1 MLTVFFDKKWII
13 IRIKRGFRSGVL
25 MKKFSMY
32 GFMLVVFCFVLVS
45 CGNLFSKVRIKAK
58 PSIYAPLGKEEFK
71 MSTYVTVEKIEEL
84 LGGGKENSDFPF
96 KIYDYN
102 GDKDGALAFRLYY
115 PLMDFDLDFG
125 NYLEG
130 MDLSS
135 FKTAIPKIDFTV
147 PTLDGLSVENQTLV
161 IPGTEGFSGT
171 LNEVQVQVVNEVLK
185 NGGARTID
193 NKTIPITG
201 SGLKSVKFASANNT
215 ITMTLKPTLEGMT
228 CTPSIN
234 IILPDGATIPF
245 AQSKNGDPDTYVAD
259 FGGKTITPGDL
270 TIEGSVTLGGSVK
283 AGEPVPS
290 EGIGVKIAF
299 AIGFNGGF
307 ESATVAVP
315 EGTKFEHTVS
325 FDFPEEAKKMVESVT
340 FLAGKL
346 GFDLT
351 VTSTLPQGNDIDMS
365 INAFDENLYKTIESN
380 VWSFRTTTDYVLKPE
395 KPLSATIKVTP
406 PGYNESE
413 KTMTIKNV
421 APGTSYSL
429 SGEAKIIADWK
440 SITLKDT
447 ATDPFVGSFPAAGAE
462 PIDLSKF
469 TELLPEGIAFKDI
482 GAALFISSPIKK
494 GNSETAGTGLSF
506 KGNVSISGGD
516 GNSTTLVSDKK
527 SLNLVNPV
535 ELPAEGKVWSGDLPT
550 SSVDMGKGI
559 TDFLNSRPT
568 SLNLN
573 YSLSLGNGT
582 TISKDSLPEDGKTSV
597 KAEIVITLPIKL
609 AVTKNAEFDVFALA
623 NIPTDKDLFGRTEA
637 PATNEQINDLLKM
650 LTSLNIGIDYNNN
663 LGVAL
668 GAKVHLLTDKDG
680 NPTVTKDFML
690 EKGKNTYDLELTG
703 EQIKQ
708 VMEAYP
714 FCPRVYVELPS
725 GDVVLE
731 REGGIDLSLGVTAV
745 TDINYTYD
753 LKGGN

>member
-1 MLTVFFDKKWII
+1 
-13 IRIKRGFRSGVL
+13 
-25 MKKFSMY
+25 MKKKSVY
-32 GFMLVVFCFVLVS
+32 GFMLVAFCFILVS
-45 CGNLFSKVRIKAK
+45 CGNVFSKVQIKAK

-84 LGGGKENSDFPF
+84 LGGKKEGGTDFPF
-96 KIYDYN
+96 KIYDYD
-102 GDKDGALAFRLYY
+102 GDKDRALAFRLYY

-125 NYLEG
+125 NYLKG

-147 PTLDGLSVENQTLV
+147 PKFSNLILEQTVEGPSVPGGVARNVDNVELPIKNMSTE
-161 IPGTEGFSGT
+161 IPGEGFRSVTFSNENAMYMT
-171 LNEVQVQVVNEVLK
+171 LTPSTENFTCVPDISVILPST
-185 NGGARTID
+185 NGQTER
-193 NKTIPITG
+193 
-201 SGLKSVKFASANNT
+201 VKFVQDTN
-215 ITMTLKPTLEGMT
+215 
-228 CTPSIN
+228 
-234 IILPDGATIPF
+234 D
-245 AQSKNGDPDTYVAD
+245 SKRYKAD
-259 FGGKTITPGDL
+259 FGGKTIVPGEL
-270 TIEGSVTLGGSVK
+270 KFEGLITLNGTVSGDSN
-283 AGEPVPS
+283 
-290 EGIGVKIAF
+290 IKIAIT
-299 AIGFNGGF
+299 ADLDKGF

-325 FDFPEEAKKMVESVT
+325 FDFPEEVKKMVEKVV
-340 FLAGKL
+340 FAENGL

-351 VTSTLPQGNDIDMS
+351 LNSTLPEGNDVGIS

-482 GAALFISSPIKK
+482 GSALFISSPIKK

-516 GNSTTLVSDKK
+516 GNSTTLVSDKE

-550 SSVDMGKGI
+550 PSADMGKEI
-559 TDFLNSRPT
+559 TEFLNSRPT

-582 TISKDSLPEDGKTSV
+582 TIERADIPEDGKTSV

-609 AVTKNAEFDVFALA
+609 AVTQNAEFDVFALA

-680 NPTVTKDFML
+680 KPTLTKDFIL
-690 EKGKNTYDLELTG
+690 EKGKNTYNLELTG

-725 GDVVLE
+725 EDVVLE

-745 TDINYTYD
+745 TDINYIYD
-753 LKGGN
+753 LKGGK

>member
-1 MLTVFFDKKWII
+1 
-13 IRIKRGFRSGVL
+13 
-25 MKKFSMY
+25 MKKKSVY
-32 GFMLVVFCFVLVS
+32 GFMLVAFCFILVS
-45 CGNLFSKVRIKAK
+45 CGNVFSKVQIKAK

-96 KIYDYN
+96 KIYDYD
-102 GDKDGALAFRLYY
+102 GDKDRALAFRLYY

-147 PTLDGLSVENQTLV
+147 PKFSNLILEQTVEGPSVPGGVAGNVDNVELPIKNMSTE
-161 IPGTEGFSGT
+161 IPGEGFRSVTFSNENAMYMT
-171 LNEVQVQVVNEVLK
+171 LTPSTENFTCVPDISVILPST
-185 NGGARTID
+185 NGQTER
-193 NKTIPITG
+193 
-201 SGLKSVKFASANNT
+201 VKFVQDTN
-215 ITMTLKPTLEGMT
+215 
-228 CTPSIN
+228 
-234 IILPDGATIPF
+234 D
-245 AQSKNGDPDTYVAD
+245 SKRYKAD
-259 FGGKTITPGDL
+259 FGGKTIVPGEL
-270 TIEGSVTLGGSVK
+270 KFEGLITLNGTVSGDSN
-283 AGEPVPS
+283 
-290 EGIGVKIAF
+290 IKIAIT
-299 AIGFNGGF
+299 ADLDKGF

-325 FDFPEEAKKMVESVT
+325 FDFPEEVKKMVEKVV
-340 FLAGKL
+340 FAENGL

-351 VTSTLPQGNDIDMS
+351 LNSTLPEGNDVGIS
-365 INAFDENLYKTIESN
+365 INAFDEDLRKTKNDN
-380 VWSFRTTTDYVLKPE
+380 VLSFRKTGAYDLKPE
-395 KPLSATIKVTP
+395 NPFSATIKVTP
-406 PGYNESE
+406 PGYNEGE
-413 KTMTIKNV
+413 NTMTIKNV
-421 APGTSYSL
+421 LPGASYSL

-447 ATDPFVGSFPAAGAE
+447 ATAPFKGSFPAAGAE

-469 TELLPEGIAFKDI
+469 TDLLPKEIAFKDI
-482 GAALFISSPIKK
+482 GAALFISLPSKK
-494 GNSETAGTGLSF
+494 DGSQIGLSF
-506 KGNVSISGGD
+506 TGEVSISGGD
-516 GNSTTLVSDKK
+516 GNSTTLVSNDKPLK
-527 SLNLVNPV
+527 LVSPV
-535 ELPAEGKVWSGDLPT
+535 TLPTGKIWSGDLPT
-550 SSVDMGKGI
+550 PSADMGKGI

-573 YSLSLGNGT
+573 YSLSLGSGT

-690 EKGKNTYDLELTG
+690 EKGKNTYNLKLTG

>member
-1 MLTVFFDKKWII
+1 
-13 IRIKRGFRSGVL
+13 

-32 GFMLVVFCFVLVS
+32 GFMLVAFCFVLVS
-45 CGNLFSKVRIKAK
+45 CGNVFSKVQIKAK

-84 LGGGKENSDFPF
+84 LGGKKEEGTDSSEGGTGFPF
-96 KIYDYN
+96 KIYDYD

-147 PTLDGLSVENQTLV
+147 PKLEGLSVENQTLIV
-161 IPGTEGFSGT
+161 PGTEGFSGT
-171 LNEVQVQVVNEVLK
+171 LDEQKAQLLNEALK
-185 NGGARTID
+185 NTDPQNID

-201 SGLKSVKFASANNT
+201 SGLKSVKFANTDNT
-215 ITMTLKPTLEGMT
+215 ITMTLTPTLKGMT

-234 IILPDGATIPF
+234 IILPNGAKIPF
-245 AQSKNGDPDTYVAD
+245 IRNGDTDTYVAD
-259 FGGKTITPGDL
+259 FGGQTITPGDL
-270 TIEGSVTLGGSVK
+270 TIGGSVALGGTVK
-283 AGEPVPS
+283 AGQDVPL

-299 AIGFNGGF
+299 DIGFDGDF
-307 ESATVAVP
+307 ESATVEVP
-315 EGTKFEHTVS
+315 EGTEFDHTVS

-340 FLAGKL
+340 FLPGKL

-351 VTSTLPQGNDIDMS
+351 LNSTLPEGNDVDIS
-365 INAFDENLYKTIESN
+365 INAFGEDLQETKKDN
-380 VWSFRTTTDYVLKPE
+380 VLSFRKTGDYELEPKD
-395 KPLSATIKVTP
+395 PLSATIKVTP
-406 PGYNESE
+406 PGYNEGE
-413 KTMTIKNV
+413 NTMTIKNV
-421 APGTSYSL
+421 VSGAPYSL
-429 SGEAKIIADWK
+429 SGKAKIIADWK

-447 ATDPFVGSFPAAGAE
+447 TTDPFKGSFPADGAE

-469 TELLPEGIAFKDI
+469 TELLPEGITFKDI
-482 GAALFISSPIKK
+482 GAGLFISSPLKK

-516 GNSTTLVSDKK
+516 GNSTTLVSDKE

-550 SSVDMGKGI
+550 PSIDMGEGI
-559 TDFLNSRPT
+559 TKFLNSRPT

-573 YSLSLGNGT
+573 YSLSLGSGT
-582 TISKDSLPEDGKTSV
+582 KIERADIPEDGKTSV

-609 AVTKNAEFDVFALA
+609 DVTKDAEFDVFALA

-680 NPTVTKDFML
+680 KPTLTKDFIL
-690 EKGKNTYDLELTG
+690 EKGKNTYNLELTG

-714 FCPRVYVELPS
+714 FCPRVYVELLS
-725 GDVVLE
+725 RDVVLE

>member
-1 MLTVFFDKKWII
+1 
-13 IRIKRGFRSGVL
+13 
-25 MKKFSMY
+25 MKKNSVY
-32 GFMLVVFCFVLVS
+32 GFMLVAFCFVLVS
-45 CGNLFSKVRIKAK
+45 CGNVFSKVQIKAK
-58 PSIYAPLGKEEFK
+58 PSIYAPLGKTSFE
-71 MSTYVTVEKIEEL
+71 MSTYISVEKIEEV
-84 LGGGKENSDFPF
+84 LGVGKEGADSPF
-96 KIYDYN
+96 KVYN
-102 GDKDGALAFRLYY
+102 YNSDKDGALAFRLYY

-147 PTLDGLSVENQTLV
+147 PKFSNLILEQTVEGPSVPGGVAGDVDNEKLPIENMSTE
-161 IPGTEGFSGT
+161 IPGEGFRSVTFSNENAMYMT
-171 LNEVQVQVVNEVLK
+171 LTPSTENFTCVPDISVILPST
-185 NGGARTID
+185 NGQTER
-193 NKTIPITG
+193 
-201 SGLKSVKFASANNT
+201 VKFVQDTN
-215 ITMTLKPTLEGMT
+215 
-228 CTPSIN
+228 
-234 IILPDGATIPF
+234 D
-245 AQSKNGDPDTYVAD
+245 SKRYKAD
-259 FGGKTITPGDL
+259 FGGKTIVPGEL
-270 TIEGSVTLGGSVK
+270 KFEGLITLNGTVSGDSN
-283 AGEPVPS
+283 
-290 EGIGVKIAF
+290 IKIAIT
-299 AIGFNGGF
+299 ADLDKGF
-307 ESATVAVP
+307 ESATVDVP
-315 EGTKFEHTVS
+315 EGTNFNQSVS

-351 VTSTLPQGNDIDMS
+351 LNSTLPEGNDVDIS
-365 INAFDENLYKTIESN
+365 INAFGEDLQETKKDN
-380 VWSFRTTTDYVLKPE
+380 VLSFRKTGDYDLKPE
-395 KPLSATIKVTP
+395 NPLSATIKVTP

-421 APGTSYSL
+421 APGAPYSL

-469 TELLPEGIAFKDI
+469 TELLPKEIAFKDI
-482 GAALFISSPIKK
+482 GAALFISSPLKK
-494 GNSETAGTGLSF
+494 DDSQTGLSF

-516 GNSTTLVSDKK
+516 GNSTTLVSDKE

-550 SSVDMGKGI
+550 PSADMREGI
-559 TDFLNSRPT
+559 TEFLNSRPT

-582 TISKDSLPEDGKTSV
+582 TIERADIPEDGKTSV
-597 KAEIVITLPIKL
+597 KAEVVITLPIKL
-609 AVTKNAEFDVFALA
+609 DVTKDAEFDVFALA

-668 GAKVHLLTDKDG
+668 GARVVLIADEKGEPKIE
-680 NPTVTKDFML
+680 KEFML
-690 EKGKNTYDLELTG
+690 QQGKHTYNLELAGDEIT
-703 EQIKQ
+703 Q
-708 VMEAYP
+708 VMNAYP
-714 FCPRVYVELPS
+714 FCPQVYVELPK
-725 GDVVLE
+725 GTVALE

>member
-1 MLTVFFDKKWII
+1 
-13 IRIKRGFRSGVL
+13 
-25 MKKFSMY
+25 MKKKSVY
-32 GFMLVVFCFVLVS
+32 GFMLVAFCFILVS
-45 CGNLFSKVRIKAK
+45 CGNVFSKVQIKAK

-96 KIYDYN
+96 KIYDYD

-125 NYLEG
+125 NYLKG

-185 NGGARTID
+185 KGGARTID

-215 ITMTLKPTLEGMT
+215 ITMTLKPTLKGMT

-234 IILPDGATIPF
+234 IILPDGVSIPF

-299 AIGFNGGF
+299 AICFNGGF

-325 FDFPEEAKKMVESVT
+325 FDFPEEAKKMVKNVV
-340 FLAGKL
+340 FADKGL

-351 VTSTLPQGNDIDMS
+351 LNSTLPKGNNIDMS
-365 INAFDENLYKTIESN
+365 INAFGEDLTKITPAESN
-380 VWSFRTTTDYVLKPE
+380 VWSFRTANEYVLKPE
-395 KPLSATIKVTP
+395 NPFSATIKVTP
-406 PGYNESE
+406 PGYDSASN
-413 KTMTIKNV
+413 TMTIKNV
-421 APGTSYSL
+421 LPGASYSL

-440 SITLKDT
+440 SITLKNT
-447 ATDPFVGSFPAAGAE
+447 ATAPFTGSFPAAGAE

-469 TELLPEGIAFKDI
+469 TELLPKKIAFKDI
-482 GAALFISSPIKK
+482 GAALFISSPLKKDGSQTELSFTGEVLISGEK
-494 GNSETAGTGLSF
+494 GNS
-506 KGNVSISGGD
+506 NSI
-516 GNSTTLVSDKK
+516 TLVSNDKPLK
-527 SLNLVNPV
+527 LVSPV
-535 ELPAEGKVWSGDLPT
+535 TLPTGKIWSGDLPT
-550 SSVDMGKGI
+550 PSVDMGKGI

-573 YSLSLGNGT
+573 YSLSLGSGT

-690 EKGKNTYDLELTG
+690 EKGKNTYNLKLTG

>member
-1 MLTVFFDKKWII
+1 
-13 IRIKRGFRSGVL
+13 
-25 MKKFSMY
+25 MKKKSVY
-32 GFMLVVFCFVLVS
+32 GFMLVAFCFILVS
-45 CGNLFSKVRIKAK
+45 CGNVFSKVQIKAK

-96 KIYDYN
+96 KIYDYD
-102 GDKDGALAFRLYY
+102 GDKDRALAFRLYY

-125 NYLEG
+125 NYLKG

-147 PTLDGLSVENQTLV
+147 PKFSNLILEQTVEGPSVPGGVAGNVDNVELPIKNMSTE
-161 IPGTEGFSGT
+161 IPGEGFRSVTFSNENAMYMT
-171 LNEVQVQVVNEVLK
+171 LTPSTENFTCVPDISVILPST
-185 NGGARTID
+185 NGQTER
-193 NKTIPITG
+193 
-201 SGLKSVKFASANNT
+201 VKFVQDTN
-215 ITMTLKPTLEGMT
+215 
-228 CTPSIN
+228 
-234 IILPDGATIPF
+234 D
-245 AQSKNGDPDTYVAD
+245 SKRYKAD
-259 FGGKTITPGDL
+259 FGGKTIVPGEL
-270 TIEGSVTLGGSVK
+270 KFEGLITLNGTVSGDSN
-283 AGEPVPS
+283 
-290 EGIGVKIAF
+290 IKIAIT
-299 AIGFNGGF
+299 ADLDKGF

-325 FDFPEEAKKMVESVT
+325 FDFPEEVKKMVEKVV
-340 FLAGKL
+340 FAENGL

-351 VTSTLPQGNDIDMS
+351 LNSTLPEGNDVGIS
-365 INAFDENLYKTIESN
+365 INAFGEDLQETKKDN
-380 VWSFRTTTDYVLKPE
+380 VLSFRKTGDYELEPKD
-395 KPLSATIKVTP
+395 PLSATIKVTP
-406 PGYNESE
+406 PGYNEGE
-413 KTMTIKNV
+413 NTMTIKDV
-421 APGTSYSL
+421 VPGASYSL

-447 ATDPFVGSFPAAGAE
+447 ATAPFTGSFPAAGAE

-469 TELLPEGIAFKDI
+469 TELLPKEIAFKDI
-482 GAALFISSPIKK
+482 GAALFISLPSKK
-494 GNSETAGTGLSF
+494 DGSQIGLSF
-506 KGNVSISGGD
+506 TGEVSISGGD
-516 GNSTTLVSDKK
+516 GNSTTLVSNDKPLK
-527 SLNLVNPV
+527 LVSPV
-535 ELPAEGKVWSGDLPT
+535 TLPTGKIWSGDLPT
-550 SSVDMGKGI
+550 PSADMGKGI

-573 YSLSLGNGT
+573 YSLSLGSGT
-582 TISKDSLPEDGKTSV
+582 IISKDSLPEDGKTSV

-609 AVTKNAEFDVFALA
+609 AVTQNAEFDVFALA
-623 NIPTDKDLFGRTEA
+623 NIPADKDLFGRTEA

-690 EKGKNTYDLELTG
+690 EKGKNTYNLELTG

>member
-1 MLTVFFDKKWII
+1 
-13 IRIKRGFRSGVL
+13 
-25 MKKFSMY
+25 MKKNSVY
-32 GFMLVVFCFVLVS
+32 GFMLVAFCFVLVS
-45 CGNLFSKVRIKAK
+45 CGNVFSKVQIKAK

-84 LGGGKENSDFPF
+84 LGGKKEEGTDSSEGGTDFPF
-96 KIYDYN
+96 KIYDYD

-130 MDLSS
+130 MDLNS

-147 PTLDGLSVENQTLV
+147 PKLEGLAVENQTLIV
-161 IPGTEGFSGT
+161 PGTEGFSGT
-171 LNEVQVQVVNEVLK
+171 LDEQKAQLLNEALK
-185 NGGARTID
+185 NTDPQNID

-201 SGLKSVKFASANNT
+201 SGLKSVKFANTDNT
-215 ITMTLKPTLEGMT
+215 ITMTLEPTLKGMT
-228 CTPSIN
+228 CTPTIN
-234 IILPDGATIPF
+234 ITLPDGTTIPF
-245 AQSKNGDPDTYVAD
+245 SSNSSANTYVAD
-259 FGGKTITPGDL
+259 FGGQTITPGDL
-270 TIEGSVTLGGSVK
+270 TIGGSVALGGTVEAETK
-283 AGEPVPS
+283 VPP
-290 EGIGVKIAF
+290 EGIGVKVAF
-299 AIGFNGGF
+299 DIGFDGGF
-307 ESATVAVP
+307 ESATVEVP
-315 EGTKFEHTVS
+315 EGTKFDHTVS

-380 VWSFRTTTDYVLKPE
+380 VWSFRTTEEYVLKPE
-395 KPLSATIKVTP
+395 KSLSATIKVTP
-406 PGYNESE
+406 PGYDSASN
-413 KTMTIKNV
+413 TMTIKNV
-421 APGTSYSL
+421 APGASYSL
-429 SGEAKIIADWK
+429 SGEAKIIADWD
-440 SITLKDT
+440 SIAIKQVSDK
-447 ATDPFVGSFPAAGAE
+447 PFEGSFPADGAE

-482 GAALFISSPIKK
+482 GAALFISSPLKK
-494 GNSETAGTGLSF
+494 DGSQTDLSF
-506 KGNVSISGGD
+506 TGEVSISGGNGD
-516 GNSTTLVSDKK
+516 SINLIPEDEK
-527 SLNLVNPV
+527 SLSLVNPV

-550 SSVDMGKGI
+550 PSIDMGEKI
-559 TDFLNSRPT
+559 TNFLNSRPKT
-568 SLNLN
+568 LNLK
-573 YSLSLGNGT
+573 YSLSLGGET
-582 TISKDSLPEDGKTSV
+582 VVYKKDIPEDGKSSV

-609 AVTKNAEFDVFALA
+609 SVTQNAEFDVFALA

-680 NPTVTKDFML
+680 KPTLTKDFIL
-690 EKGKNTYDLELTG
+690 EKGKNTYNLELTG

-714 FCPRVYVELPS
+714 FCPRVYVELP

-745 TDINYTYD
+745 TDINYIYD

>member
-125 NYLEG
+125 NYLKG

-185 NGGARTID
+185 KGGARTID

-215 ITMTLKPTLEGMT
+215 ITMTLKPTLKGMT

-234 IILPDGATIPF
+234 IILPDGVSIPF

-259 FGGKTITPGDL
+259 FGGQTITPGDL
-270 TIEGSVTLGGSVK
+270 TIGGAVTLGGSVE
-283 AGEPVPS
+283 AGEPVPP

-299 AIGFNGGF
+299 DIGFDGGF

-315 EGTKFEHTVS
+315 EGANFNHSVDFK
-325 FDFPEEAKKMVESVT
+325 FPEEAKKMVESVT

-447 ATDPFVGSFPAAGAE
+447 DAVPFEGSFPAAGAE

-469 TELLPEGIAFKDI
+469 TELLPKEIAFKDI
-482 GAALFISSPIKK
+482 GAALFISSPLKK
-494 GNSETAGTGLSF
+494 DVSQTGLSF

-516 GNSTTLVSDKK
+516 GNSTTLVSDKE

-550 SSVDMGKGI
+550 PSADMGKEI

-582 TISKDSLPEDGKTSV
+582 KIERADIPEDGKTSV

-609 AVTKNAEFDVFALA
+609 AVTQNAEFDVFALA

-680 NPTVTKDFML
+680 KPTLTKDFIL
-690 EKGKNTYDLELTG
+690 EKGKNTYNLELTG

>member
-1 MLTVFFDKKWII
+1 
-13 IRIKRGFRSGVL
+13 

-32 GFMLVVFCFVLVS
+32 GFMLVVFCLVLVS
-45 CGNLFSKVRIKAK
+45 CGNLFSKVQIKAK

-96 KIYDYN
+96 KIYDYD

-147 PTLDGLSVENQTLV
+147 PKFSNLILEQTVKGPPVPGGVAGDVDNEKLPIENMSTE
-161 IPGTEGFSGT
+161 IPGEGFRSVTFSNENAMYMT
-171 LNEVQVQVVNEVLK
+171 LTPSTENFTCVPDISVILPST
-185 NGGARTID
+185 NGQTER
-193 NKTIPITG
+193 
-201 SGLKSVKFASANNT
+201 VKFVQDTN
-215 ITMTLKPTLEGMT
+215 
-228 CTPSIN
+228 
-234 IILPDGATIPF
+234 D
-245 AQSKNGDPDTYVAD
+245 SKRYKAD
-259 FGGKTITPGDL
+259 FGGKTIVPGEL
-270 TIEGSVTLGGSVK
+270 KFEGLITLNGTVSGDSN
-283 AGEPVPS
+283 
-290 EGIGVKIAF
+290 IKIAIT
-299 AIGFNGGF
+299 ADLDKGF
-307 ESATVAVP
+307 ESATVEVP
-315 EGTKFEHTVS
+315 EGTNFNPSVS
-325 FDFPEEAKKMVESVT
+325 FDFPEEAKKMVENVVFEEDNLGIIMSV
-340 FLAGKL
+340 
-346 GFDLT
+346 
-351 VTSTLPQGNDIDMS
+351 VSTLPTDNNITISMD
-365 INAFDENLYKTIESN
+365 AFGGAIKGEQTIEPNSPG
-380 VWSFRTTTDYVLKPE
+380 DDKPKNIE
-395 KPLSATIKVTP
+395 FKNSSRYTLDPSKAPFSATIKVTP

-421 APGTSYSL
+421 APGASYSL
-429 SGEAKIIADWK
+429 SGEAKIIADWD
-440 SITLKDT
+440 SIAIKQVSDK
-447 ATDPFVGSFPAAGAE
+447 PFEGSFPADGAE

-482 GAALFISSPIKK
+482 GAALFISSPLKK
-494 GNSETAGTGLSF
+494 DGSQTDLSF
-506 KGNVSISGGD
+506 TGEVSISGGD
-516 GNSTTLVSDKK
+516 GNSTTLVSKDEP
-527 SLNLVNPV
+527 LELVSPIA
-535 ELPAEGKVWSGDLPT
+535 LPAEGKVWSGDLPT
-550 SSVDMGKGI
+550 PSADMGKGI
-559 TDFLNSRPT
+559 TGFLNSRPT

-582 TISKDSLPEDGKTSV
+582 TIERADIPEDGKTSV

-609 AVTKNAEFDVFALA
+609 AVTQNAEFDVFALA

-680 NPTVTKDFML
+680 KPTLTKDFIL
-690 EKGKNTYDLELTG
+690 EKGKNTYNLELTG

-725 GDVVLE
+725 EDVVLE

>member
-1 MLTVFFDKKWII
+1 
-13 IRIKRGFRSGVL
+13 
-25 MKKFSMY
+25 MKKKSVY
-32 GFMLVVFCFVLVS
+32 GFMLVAFCFILVS
-45 CGNLFSKVRIKAK
+45 CGNVFSKVQIKAK

-96 KIYDYN
+96 KIYDYD
-102 GDKDGALAFRLYY
+102 GDKDRALAFRLYY

-125 NYLEG
+125 NYLKG

-147 PTLDGLSVENQTLV
+147 PKFSNLILEQTVEGPSVPGGVAGNVDNVELPIKNMSTE
-161 IPGTEGFSGT
+161 IPGEGFRSVTFSNENAMYMT
-171 LNEVQVQVVNEVLK
+171 LTPSTENFTCVPDISVILPST
-185 NGGARTID
+185 NGQTER
-193 NKTIPITG
+193 
-201 SGLKSVKFASANNT
+201 VKFVQDTN
-215 ITMTLKPTLEGMT
+215 
-228 CTPSIN
+228 
-234 IILPDGATIPF
+234 D
-245 AQSKNGDPDTYVAD
+245 SKRYKAD
-259 FGGKTITPGDL
+259 FGGKTIVPGEL
-270 TIEGSVTLGGSVK
+270 KFEGLITLNGTVSGDSN
-283 AGEPVPS
+283 
-290 EGIGVKIAF
+290 IKIAIT
-299 AIGFNGGF
+299 ADLDKGF

-325 FDFPEEAKKMVESVT
+325 FDFPEEAKKMVKNVV
-340 FLAGKL
+340 FADKGL

-351 VTSTLPQGNDIDMS
+351 LNSTLPKGNNIDMS
-365 INAFDENLYKTIESN
+365 INAFGEDLTKITPAESN
-380 VWSFRTTTDYVLKPE
+380 VWSFRTANEYVLKPE
-395 KPLSATIKVTP
+395 NPFSATIKVTP
-406 PGYNESE
+406 PGYDSASN
-413 KTMTIKNV
+413 TMTIKNV
-421 APGTSYSL
+421 LPGASYSL

-440 SITLKDT
+440 SITLKNT
-447 ATDPFVGSFPAAGAE
+447 ATAPFTGSFPAAGAE

-469 TELLPEGIAFKDI
+469 TELLPKKIAFKDI
-482 GAALFISSPIKK
+482 GAALFISSPLKRDGSQTELSFTGEVLISGEK
-494 GNSETAGTGLSF
+494 GNS
-506 KGNVSISGGD
+506 NSI
-516 GNSTTLVSDKK
+516 TLVSNDKPLK
-527 SLNLVNPV
+527 LVSPV
-535 ELPAEGKVWSGDLPT
+535 TLPTGKIWSGDLPT
-550 SSVDMGKGI
+550 PSVDMGKGI

-573 YSLSLGNGT
+573 YSLSLGSGT

-609 AVTKNAEFDVFALA
+609 AVTQNAEFDVFALA

-680 NPTVTKDFML
+680 KPTLTKDFML
-690 EKGKNTYDLELTG
+690 EKGKNTYNLELTG

>member
-1 MLTVFFDKKWII
+1 
-13 IRIKRGFRSGVL
+13 
-25 MKKFSMY
+25 MKKKSVY
-32 GFMLVVFCFVLVS
+32 GFMLVAFCFVLVS
-45 CGNLFSKVRIKAK
+45 CGNVFSKVQIKAK

-96 KIYDYN
+96 KIYDYD
-102 GDKDGALAFRLYY
+102 GDKDRALAFRLYY

-125 NYLEG
+125 NYLKG

-161 IPGTEGFSGT
+161 IPRTEGFSGT
-171 LNEVQVQVVNEVLK
+171 LDEQKALLLNETLK
-185 NGGARTID
+185 NTDPQNID

-234 IILPDGATIPF
+234 IILPNGAKIPF
-245 AQSKNGDPDTYVAD
+245 IRNGDTDTYVAD
-259 FGGKTITPGDL
+259 FGGQTITPGEL
-270 TIEGSVTLGGSVK
+270 TIGGAIEFGGSIV
-283 AGEPVPS
+283 AGTPVLS
-290 EGIGVKIAF
+290 EGIGVKVAF
-299 AIGFNGGF
+299 DIGFDGGF
-307 ESATVAVP
+307 ESATVEVP
-315 EGTKFEHTVS
+315 EGTKFEHTVD

-351 VTSTLPQGNDIDMS
+351 LNSTLPEGNDVGIS
-365 INAFDENLYKTIESN
+365 INAFGEDLQETKKDN
-380 VWSFRTTTDYVLKPE
+380 VLSFRKTGDYELEPKD
-395 KPLSATIKVTP
+395 PLSATIKVTP
-406 PGYNESE
+406 PGYNKGEN
-413 KTMTIKNV
+413 TMTIKNV
-421 APGTSYSL
+421 APGASYSL

-469 TELLPEGIAFKDI
+469 TELLPKEIAFKDI
-482 GAALFISSPIKK
+482 GAALFISSPLKK
-494 GNSETAGTGLSF
+494 DGSQTGLSF

-516 GNSTTLVSDKK
+516 GNSTTLVSDKE

-535 ELPAEGKVWSGDLPT
+535 ELPAEGKVWSGDLPED
-550 SSVDMGKGI
+550 SVEDDMGEKI
-559 TDFLNSRPT
+559 TNFLNSRPT

-573 YSLSLGNGT
+573 YSLSLGKGT
-582 TISKDSLPEDGKTSV
+582 TIERADIPEDGKTSV

-609 AVTKNAEFDVFALA
+609 AVTQNAEFDVFALA

-690 EKGKNTYDLELTG
+690 EKGKNTYNLELTG

-725 GDVVLE
+725 EDVVLE

-745 TDINYTYD
+745 TDINYIYD
-753 LKGGN
+753 LKGGK

>member
-1 MLTVFFDKKWII
+1 
-13 IRIKRGFRSGVL
+13 

>member
-1 MLTVFFDKKWII
+1 MSKK
-13 IRIKRGFRSGVL
+13 SV
-25 MKKFSMY
+25 Y
-32 GFMLVVFCFVLVS
+32 GFMLVAFCFVLVS
-45 CGNLFSKVRIKAK
+45 CGNVFSKVQIKAK

-84 LGGGKENSDFPF
+84 LGVGKEGSDSPF
-96 KIYDYN
+96 KVYN
-102 GDKDGALAFRLYY
+102 YNSDKDGALAFRLYY

-135 FKTAIPKIDFTV
+135 FEAAIPKIDFTV
-147 PTLDGLSVENQTLV
+147 PKLEGLSVENQTLIV
-161 IPGTEGFSGT
+161 PGTEGFSGT
-171 LNEVQVQVVNEVLK
+171 LDEQKAQLLNEALK
-185 NGGARTID
+185 NTDPQSID

-201 SGLKSVKFASANNT
+201 SGLKSVKFANTDNT
-215 ITMTLKPTLEGMT
+215 ITMTLTPTLEGMT

-234 IILPDGATIPF
+234 IILPNGAKIPF
-245 AQSKNGDPDTYVAD
+245 IRNGDTDTYVAD
-259 FGGKTITPGDL
+259 FGGQTITPGEL
-270 TIEGSVTLGGSVK
+270 TIGGAIEFGGSIV
-283 AGEPVPS
+283 AGTPVLS

-315 EGTKFEHTVS
+315 EGTKFEHTVD
-325 FDFPEEAKKMVESVT
+325 FKFPEEAKKMVEKVVFEKDNLGVIMSV
-340 FLAGKL
+340 
-346 GFDLT
+346 
-351 VTSTLPQGNDIDMS
+351 VSTLPTVPTDNNNNITISMDAFGGAIQG
-365 INAFDENLYKTIESN
+365 EQTIEPNSPGDDKPKNIEFKNSLPYDLYPSN
-380 VWSFRTTTDYVLKPE
+380 GV
-395 KPLSATIKVTP
+395 LSATIKVTP
-406 PGYNESE
+406 PGYNEGE

-421 APGTSYSL
+421 APGASYSL

-447 ATDPFVGSFPAAGAE
+447 DKAPFEGSFPAAGAE

-469 TELLPEGIAFKDI
+469 TELLPKEIAFKDI
-482 GAALFISSPIKK
+482 GAALFISSPLKK
-494 GNSETAGTGLSF
+494 DGSQTGLSF

-516 GNSTTLVSDKK
+516 GNSTTLVSDKE

-550 SSVDMGKGI
+550 PSADMGKGI
-559 TDFLNSRPT
+559 TEFLNSRPT

-582 TISKDSLPEDGKTSV
+582 TIERADIPEDGKTSV

-609 AVTKNAEFDVFALA
+609 AVTQNAEFDVFALA

-680 NPTVTKDFML
+680 KPTLTKDFIL
-690 EKGKNTYDLELTG
+690 EKGKNTYNLELTG

>member
-1 MLTVFFDKKWII
+1 
-13 IRIKRGFRSGVL
+13 
-25 MKKFSMY
+25 MKKNSVY
-32 GFMLVVFCFVLVS
+32 GFMLVAFCFVLVS
-45 CGNLFSKVRIKAK
+45 CGNVFSKVQIKAK

-71 MSTYVTVEKIEEL
+71 MSTYISVEKIQEL
-84 LGGGKENSDFPF
+84 LGGKKEEGTDSSEGGTDFPF
-96 KIYDYN
+96 KIYDYD

-147 PTLDGLSVENQTLV
+147 PKFSNLILEQTVEGPSVSGGVAGDVDNEKLPIKNMSIE
-161 IPGTEGFSGT
+161 IPGEGFRSVTFSNENAMYMT
-171 LNEVQVQVVNEVLK
+171 LTPSTENFTCVPDISVILPST
-185 NGGARTID
+185 NGQTER
-193 NKTIPITG
+193 
-201 SGLKSVKFASANNT
+201 VKFVQDTN
-215 ITMTLKPTLEGMT
+215 
-228 CTPSIN
+228 
-234 IILPDGATIPF
+234 D
-245 AQSKNGDPDTYVAD
+245 SKRYKAD
-259 FGGKTITPGDL
+259 FGGKTIVPGEL
-270 TIEGSVTLGGSVK
+270 KFEGSITLNGTVS
-283 AGEPVPS
+283 S
-290 EGIGVKIAF
+290 DSNIKISITADLDK
-299 AIGFNGGF
+299 GF
-307 ESATVAVP
+307 ESATVEVP
-315 EGTKFEHTVS
+315 EGTKFDHTVD
-325 FDFPEEAKKMVESVT
+325 FEFPEEVKKMVENVV
-340 FLAGKL
+340 FADKGL

-351 VTSTLPQGNDIDMS
+351 LNSTLPEGNDIDMS
-365 INAFDENLYKTIESN
+365 INAFGEELTKITPAESN
-380 VWSFRTTTDYVLKPE
+380 VWSFRTTKEEYDLKPE
-395 KPLSATIKVTP
+395 NPLSATIKVTP
-406 PGYNESE
+406 PGYNEGE

-421 APGTSYSL
+421 APGASYSL
-429 SGEAKIIADWK
+429 SGEAKIIADWE

-469 TELLPEGIAFKDI
+469 TELLPKEIAFKDI
-482 GAALFISSPIKK
+482 GAALFISSPLKK
-494 GNSETAGTGLSF
+494 DDSQTGLSF

-516 GNSTTLVSDKK
+516 GNSTTLVSDKE

-550 SSVDMGKGI
+550 PSADMREGI
-559 TDFLNSRPT
+559 TEFLNSRPT

-582 TISKDSLPEDGKTSV
+582 TIERADIPEDGKTSV
-597 KAEIVITLPIKL
+597 KAEVVITLPIKL
-609 AVTKNAEFDVFALA
+609 AVTKDAEFDVFALA

-680 NPTVTKDFML
+680 KPTLTKDFIL
-690 EKGKNTYDLELTG
+690 EKGKNTYNLELTG

>member
-1 MLTVFFDKKWII
+1 
-13 IRIKRGFRSGVL
+13 
-25 MKKFSMY
+25 MKKNSVY
-32 GFMLVVFCFVLVS
+32 GFMLVAFCFVLVS
-45 CGNLFSKVRIKAK
+45 CGNVFSKVQIKAK

-84 LGGGKENSDFPF
+84 LGGKKEEGTDSSEGGTDFPF
-96 KIYDYN
+96 KIYDYD

-147 PTLDGLSVENQTLV
+147 PKFSNLILEQTVEGPPVLGGVAGDVDNEKLPIENMSTE
-161 IPGTEGFSGT
+161 IPGEGFRSVTFSNENAMYMT
-171 LNEVQVQVVNEVLK
+171 LTPSTENFTCVPDISVILPST
-185 NGGARTID
+185 NGQTER
-193 NKTIPITG
+193 
-201 SGLKSVKFASANNT
+201 VKFVQDTN
-215 ITMTLKPTLEGMT
+215 
-228 CTPSIN
+228 
-234 IILPDGATIPF
+234 D
-245 AQSKNGDPDTYVAD
+245 SKRYKAD
-259 FGGKTITPGDL
+259 FGGKTIVPGEL
-270 TIEGSVTLGGSVK
+270 KFEGLITLNGTVSGDSN
-283 AGEPVPS
+283 
-290 EGIGVKIAF
+290 IKIAIT
-299 AIGFNGGF
+299 ADLDKGF
-307 ESATVAVP
+307 ESATVEVP
-315 EGTKFEHTVS
+315 EGTNFNQSVS
-325 FDFPEEAKKMVESVT
+325 FDFPEEAKKMVEEVVFAENS
-340 FLAGKL
+340 L

-351 VTSTLPQGNDIDMS
+351 LNSTLPEGNDVGIS
-365 INAFDENLYKTIESN
+365 INAFGEDLQETKNDN
-380 VWSFRTTTDYVLKPE
+380 VLSFRKTGTYDLKPE
-395 KPLSATIKVTP
+395 NPFSATIKVTP
-406 PGYNESE
+406 PGYNEGE
-413 KTMTIKNV
+413 NTMTIKNV
-421 APGTSYSL
+421 VPGASYSL

-447 ATDPFVGSFPAAGAE
+447 ATDPFEGSFPAAGAE

-469 TELLPEGIAFKDI
+469 TELLPKEIAFKDI
-482 GAALFISSPIKK
+482 GAALFISSPLKK
-494 GNSETAGTGLSF
+494 DDSQTDLSF
-506 KGNVSISGGD
+506 TGEVSISGGD
-516 GNSTTLVSDKK
+516 GESTALVEEGT
-527 SLNLVNPV
+527 SLNLVSPV
-535 ELPAEGKVWSGDLPT
+535 TLPT
-550 SSVDMGKGI
+550 EKIWNGNLPTPSVDMGEKI
-559 TDFLNSRPT
+559 TNFLNSRPT

-573 YSLSLGNGT
+573 YSLSLGSGT
-582 TISKDSLPEDGKTSV
+582 TINKDSLPEDGKTSV

-609 AVTKNAEFDVFALA
+609 SVTQNAEFDVFALA

-637 PATNEQINDLLKM
+637 PATNEQINDLLEM

-668 GAKVHLLTDKDG
+668 GAKVYLLTDKDG
-680 NPTVTKDFML
+680 KPTLTKDFIL
-690 EKGKNTYDLELTG
+690 EKGKNTYNLELTG

>member
-1 MLTVFFDKKWII
+1 
-13 IRIKRGFRSGVL
+13 

-32 GFMLVVFCFVLVS
+32 GFMLVVFCLVLVS
-45 CGNLFSKVRIKAK
+45 CGNLFSKVQIKAK

-84 LGGGKENSDFPF
+84 LGGKKEEGTDSSEGGTDFPF
-96 KIYDYN
+96 KIYDYD

-135 FKTAIPKIDFTV
+135 FKTAIPKIDFTAPKFSNLILEQTVEGPSV
-147 PTLDGLSVENQTLV
+147 PGGVAGDVDNEKLPIENMSTE
-161 IPGTEGFSGT
+161 IPGEGFRSVTFSNENAMYMT
-171 LNEVQVQVVNEVLK
+171 LTPSTENFTCVPDISVILPST
-185 NGGARTID
+185 NGQTER
-193 NKTIPITG
+193 
-201 SGLKSVKFASANNT
+201 VKFVQDTNN
-215 ITMTLKPTLEGMT
+215 
-228 CTPSIN
+228 
-234 IILPDGATIPF
+234 
-245 AQSKNGDPDTYVAD
+245 SKRYKAD
-259 FGGKTITPGDL
+259 FGGKTIVPGEL
-270 TIEGSVTLGGSVK
+270 KFEGLITLNGTVSGDSN
-283 AGEPVPS
+283 
-290 EGIGVKIAF
+290 IKIAIT
-299 AIGFNGGF
+299 ADLDKGF
-307 ESATVAVP
+307 ESATVEVP
-315 EGTKFEHTVS
+315 EGTNFNQSVS
-325 FDFPEEAKKMVESVT
+325 FDFPEEAKKMVKEVV
-340 FLAGKL
+340 FAENGL

-351 VTSTLPQGNDIDMS
+351 LNSTLPEGNDIDMS
-365 INAFDENLYKTIESN
+365 INAFGEELTKITPAESN
-380 VWSFRTTTDYVLKPE
+380 VWSFRTTKEYVLKPE
-395 KPLSATIKVTP
+395 ESLSATIKVTP
-406 PGYNESE
+406 PGYDSASN
-413 KTMTIKNV
+413 TMTIENV
-421 APGTSYSL
+421 VPGTSYSL

-469 TELLPEGIAFKDI
+469 TELLPKEITFKDI
-482 GAALFISSPIKK
+482 GAALFISSPLKK
-494 GNSETAGTGLSF
+494 DDSQTGLSF
-506 KGNVSISGGD
+506 TGEVSISGGD
-516 GNSTTLVSDKK
+516 GESTALVEEGT
-527 SLNLVNPV
+527 SLNLVSPV
-535 ELPAEGKVWSGDLPT
+535 TLPT
-550 SSVDMGKGI
+550 EKIWNGNLPTPSVDMGEKI
-559 TDFLNSRPT
+559 TNFLNSRPT

-582 TISKDSLPEDGKTSV
+582 TIERADIPEDGKTSV

-609 AVTKNAEFDVFALA
+609 SVTQNAEFDVFALA
-623 NIPTDKDLFGRTEA
+623 NIATDKDLFGRTEA

-680 NPTVTKDFML
+680 KPTLTKDFIL
-690 EKGKNTYDLELTG
+690 EKGKNTYNLELTG

-745 TDINYTYD
+745 TDINYIYD

>member
-1 MLTVFFDKKWII
+1 MSKK
-13 IRIKRGFRSGVL
+13 SV
-25 MKKFSMY
+25 Y
-32 GFMLVVFCFVLVS
+32 GFMLVAFCFILVS
-45 CGNLFSKVRIKAK
+45 CGNVFSKVQIKAK

-96 KIYDYN
+96 KIYDYD
-102 GDKDGALAFRLYY
+102 GDKDRALAFRLYY

-125 NYLEG
+125 NYLKG

-171 LNEVQVQVVNEVLK
+171 LDEQKALLLNEALK
-185 NGGARTID
+185 KTDPQSID

-215 ITMTLKPTLEGMT
+215 ITMTLEPTLKGMT
-228 CTPSIN
+228 CTPNIN
-234 IILPDGATIPF
+234 IILPDGVSIPF
-245 AQSKNGDPDTYVAD
+245 TSNGSTSTYVAD
-259 FGGKTITPGDL
+259 FGGQTITPGDL
-270 TIEGSVTLGGSVK
+270 TIGGSVTLGGAVE
-283 AGEPVPS
+283 AGGAVPP

-315 EGTKFEHTVS
+315 EGANFNHSVDFK
-325 FDFPEEAKKMVESVT
+325 FPEEVKKMVEKVV
-340 FLAGKL
+340 FAENGL

-351 VTSTLPQGNDIDMS
+351 LNSTLPEGNDVGIS
-365 INAFDENLYKTIESN
+365 INAFDEDLQETKNDN
-380 VWSFRTTTDYVLKPE
+380 VLSFRKTGAYDLKPE
-395 KPLSATIKVTP
+395 NPFSATIKVTP
-406 PGYNESE
+406 PGYDSASN
-413 KTMTIKNV
+413 TMTIKNV
-421 APGTSYSL
+421 LPGASYSL

-440 SITLKDT
+440 SITLKNT
-447 ATDPFVGSFPAAGAE
+447 ATAPFTGSFPAAGAE

-469 TELLPEGIAFKDI
+469 TELLPKEIAFKDI
-482 GAALFISSPIKK
+482 GAALFISLPSKK
-494 GNSETAGTGLSF
+494 DGFQIGLSF
-506 KGNVSISGGD
+506 TGEVSISGEK
-516 GNSTTLVSDKK
+516 GNSNSITLVSKAEPLK
-527 SLNLVNPV
+527 LVSPV
-535 ELPAEGKVWSGDLPT
+535 TLPTGKIWSGDLPT
-550 SSVDMGKGI
+550 PSVDMGKGI

-609 AVTKNAEFDVFALA
+609 AVTQNAEFDVFALA

-690 EKGKNTYDLELTG
+690 EKGKNTYNLELTG

>member
-1 MLTVFFDKKWII
+1 
-13 IRIKRGFRSGVL
+13 
-25 MKKFSMY
+25 MKKKSVY
-32 GFMLVVFCFVLVS
+32 GFMLVAFCFILVS
-45 CGNLFSKVRIKAK
+45 CGNVFSKVQIKAK

-96 KIYDYN
+96 KIYDYD
-102 GDKDGALAFRLYY
+102 GDKDRALAFRLYY

-147 PTLDGLSVENQTLV
+147 PKFSNLILEQTVEGPSVPGGVAGNVDNVELPIKNMSTE
-161 IPGTEGFSGT
+161 IPGEGFRSVTFSNENAMYMT
-171 LNEVQVQVVNEVLK
+171 LTPSTENFTCVPDISVILPST
-185 NGGARTID
+185 NGQTER
-193 NKTIPITG
+193 
-201 SGLKSVKFASANNT
+201 VKFVQDTN
-215 ITMTLKPTLEGMT
+215 
-228 CTPSIN
+228 
-234 IILPDGATIPF
+234 D
-245 AQSKNGDPDTYVAD
+245 SKRYKAD
-259 FGGKTITPGDL
+259 FGGKTIVPGEL
-270 TIEGSVTLGGSVK
+270 KFEGLITLNGTVSGDSN
-283 AGEPVPS
+283 
-290 EGIGVKIAF
+290 IKIAIT
-299 AIGFNGGF
+299 ADLDKGF

-325 FDFPEEAKKMVESVT
+325 FDFPEEVKKMVEKVV
-340 FLAGKL
+340 FAENGL

-351 VTSTLPQGNDIDMS
+351 LNSTLPEGNDVGIS
-365 INAFDENLYKTIESN
+365 INAFDEDLRKTKNDN
-380 VWSFRTTTDYVLKPE
+380 VLSFRKTGAYDLKPE
-395 KPLSATIKVTP
+395 NPFSATIKVTP
-406 PGYNESE
+406 PGYNEGE
-413 KTMTIKNV
+413 NTMTIKNV
-421 APGTSYSL
+421 LPSASYSL

-447 ATDPFVGSFPAAGAE
+447 ATAPFKGSFPAAGAE

-469 TELLPEGIAFKDI
+469 TDLLPKEIAFKDI
-482 GAALFISSPIKK
+482 GAALFISLPSKK
-494 GNSETAGTGLSF
+494 DGSQIGLSF
-506 KGNVSISGGD
+506 TGEVSISGGD
-516 GNSTTLVSDKK
+516 GNSTTLVSNDKPLK
-527 SLNLVNPV
+527 LVSPV
-535 ELPAEGKVWSGDLPT
+535 TLPTGKIWSGDLPT
-550 SSVDMGKGI
+550 PSADMGKGI

-573 YSLSLGNGT
+573 YSLSLGSGT

-690 EKGKNTYDLELTG
+690 EKGKNTYNLKLTG

>member
-1 MLTVFFDKKWII
+1 
-13 IRIKRGFRSGVL
+13 
-25 MKKFSMY
+25 MKKKSVY
-32 GFMLVVFCFVLVS
+32 GFMLVAFCFILVS
-45 CGNLFSKVRIKAK
+45 CGNVFSKVQIKAK

-96 KIYDYN
+96 KIYDYD

-125 NYLEG
+125 NYLKG

-147 PTLDGLSVENQTLV
+147 PKFSNLILEQTVEGPSVPGGVARDVNNVKLPIKNMSTE
-161 IPGTEGFSGT
+161 IPGKGFRSVT
-171 LNEVQVQVVNEVLK
+171 F
-185 NGGARTID
+185 
-193 NKTIPITG
+193 G
-201 SGLKSVKFASANNT
+201 SGNAMYMT
-215 ITMTLKPTLEGMT
+215 ITPSSGSFT
-228 CTPSIN
+228 CTPDISVE
-234 IILPDGATIPF
+234 LPSTNGQTERVKFVQDTND
-245 AQSKNGDPDTYVAD
+245 SKRYKAD
-259 FGGKTITPGDL
+259 FGGKTIVPGELKFEGLITLNGTVSGDSNIKISITADL
-270 TIEGSVTLGGSVK
+270 DK
-283 AGEPVPS
+283 
-290 EGIGVKIAF
+290 
-299 AIGFNGGF
+299 GF
-307 ESATVAVP
+307 ESATVEVP
-315 EGTKFEHTVS
+315 EGTKFEHTVD
-325 FDFPEEAKKMVESVT
+325 FEFPEEVKKMVENVV
-340 FLAGKL
+340 FAENGL

-351 VTSTLPQGNDIDMS
+351 LNSSLPEGNDVGIS
-365 INAFDENLYKTIESN
+365 IHAFGEDLQETKKDN
-380 VWSFRTTTDYVLKPE
+380 VLSFRKTGDYYELKPE
-395 KPLSATIKVTP
+395 DPLSATIKVTP
-406 PGYNESE
+406 PGYNEGE

-421 APGTSYSL
+421 LPGVSYSL

-447 ATDPFVGSFPAAGAE
+447 ATDPFKGSFPADGAE

-482 GAALFISSPIKK
+482 GSALFISSPIKK

-550 SSVDMGKGI
+550 PSVDMGKGI

-573 YSLSLGNGT
+573 YSLSLGSGT

-690 EKGKNTYDLELTG
+690 EKGKNTYNLKLTG

-725 GDVVLE
+725 EDVVLE

>member
-1 MLTVFFDKKWII
+1 
-13 IRIKRGFRSGVL
+13 
-25 MKKFSMY
+25 MKKNSVY
-32 GFMLVVFCFVLVS
+32 GFMLVAFCFVLVS
-45 CGNLFSKVRIKAK
+45 CGNVFSKVQIKAK

-84 LGGGKENSDFPF
+84 LGGKKEEGTDSSEGGTDFPF
-96 KIYDYN
+96 KIYDYD

-147 PTLDGLSVENQTLV
+147 PKLEGLSVENQTLIV
-161 IPGTEGFSGT
+161 PGTEGFLGT
-171 LNEVQVQVVNEVLK
+171 LNEVQAQAVNEALK
-185 NGGARTID
+185 NTDPRSID

-201 SGLKSVKFASANNT
+201 SGLKSVKFANT
-215 ITMTLKPTLEGMT
+215 DNIITMTLKPTLEGMT

-234 IILPDGATIPF
+234 ITLPDKTTINF
-245 AQSKNGDPDTYVAD
+245 VNNGDGKYVAN
-259 FGGKTITPGDL
+259 FGGQTITPGDL
-270 TIEGSVTLGGSVK
+270 TIGGSVALGGSVE
-283 AGEPVPS
+283 AGQDIPP

-299 AIGFNGGF
+299 DIGFNGGF
-307 ESATVAVP
+307 ESATVEVP
-315 EGTKFEHTVS
+315 EGTNFNQSVS
-325 FDFPEEAKKMVESVT
+325 FDFPEEAKKMVENVV
-340 FLAGKL
+340 FADKGL

-351 VTSTLPQGNDIDMS
+351 LNSTLPEGNDVGIS
-365 INAFDENLYKTIESN
+365 INAFDENLNKTASAESN
-380 VWSFRTTTDYVLKPE
+380 VWSFRTTKEYVLEPK
-395 KPLSATIKVTP
+395 KSLSATIKVTP
-406 PGYNESE
+406 PGYNEGE
-413 KTMTIKNV
+413 NTMTIKNV
-421 APGTSYSL
+421 LPGAPYSL
-429 SGEAKIIADWK
+429 SGEAKIIADWE

-447 ATDPFVGSFPAAGAE
+447 ATDPFEGSFPAAGAE

-469 TELLPEGIAFKDI
+469 TELLPKEIAFKDI
-482 GAALFISSPIKK
+482 GAALFISSPLKK
-494 GNSETAGTGLSF
+494 DGSQTDLSF
-506 KGNVSISGGD
+506 TGEVSISGGD
-516 GNSTTLVSDKK
+516 GNSTTLVSKDKP
-527 SLNLVNPV
+527 LELVSPIA
-535 ELPAEGKVWSGDLPT
+535 LPAEGKVWSGDLPT
-550 SSVDMGKGI
+550 PSADMEKGI

-573 YSLSLGNGT
+573 YSLSLGKGT
-582 TISKDSLPEDGKTSV
+582 TIERADIPEDGKTSA

-609 AVTKNAEFDVFALA
+609 SVTQNAEFDVFALA

-680 NPTVTKDFML
+680 KPTLTKDFIL
-690 EKGKNTYDLELTG
+690 EKGKNTYNLELTG
-703 EQIKQ
+703 DQINQ

>member
-1 MLTVFFDKKWII
+1 
-13 IRIKRGFRSGVL
+13 
-25 MKKFSMY
+25 MKKNSVY
-32 GFMLVVFCFVLVS
+32 GFMLVAFCFVLVS
-45 CGNLFSKVRIKAK
+45 CGNVFSKVQIKAK

-71 MSTYVTVEKIEEL
+71 MSTYVTVEKIQEL
-84 LGGGKENSDFPF
+84 LGGKKEEGTDSSEGGTDFPF
-96 KIYDYN
+96 KIYDYD

-135 FKTAIPKIDFTV
+135 FEATIPEINFTV
-147 PTLDGLSVENQTLV
+147 PKLEGLSVENQTLIV
-161 IPGTEGFSGT
+161 PGTEGFSGT
-171 LNEVQVQVVNEVLK
+171 LDETQAQAVNEALK
-185 NGGARTID
+185 NTDSQNID

-201 SGLKSVKFASANNT
+201 SGLKSVKFANTDNT
-215 ITMTLKPTLEGMT
+215 ITMTLEPTLKGMT
-228 CTPSIN
+228 CTPTIN
-234 IILPDGATIPF
+234 ITLPDGTIIPF
-245 AQSKNGDPDTYVAD
+245 SSNSSANTYVAD
-259 FGGKTITPGDL
+259 FGGQTITPGDL
-270 TIEGSVTLGGSVK
+270 TIGGSV
-283 AGEPVPS
+283 ALGGTVEARQDVPP

-299 AIGFNGGF
+299 DIGFNGGF
-307 ESATVAVP
+307 ESATVEVP
-315 EGTKFEHTVS
+315 EGTKFDHTVD
-325 FDFPEEAKKMVESVT
+325 FEFPEEVKKMVENVV
-340 FLAGKL
+340 FADKGL

-351 VTSTLPQGNDIDMS
+351 LNSTLPEGNDIDMS
-365 INAFDENLYKTIESN
+365 INAFGEELTKITPAESN
-380 VWSFRTTTDYVLKPE
+380 VWSFRTTKKEYDLKPE
-395 KPLSATIKVTP
+395 NPLSATIKVTP
-406 PGYNESE
+406 PGYNEGE

-421 APGTSYSL
+421 APGASYSL
-429 SGEAKIIADWK
+429 SGEAKIIADWE

-447 ATDPFVGSFPAAGAE
+447 ATDPFVGSFPADGAE

-482 GAALFISSPIKK
+482 GAALFISSPLKK
-494 GNSETAGTGLSF
+494 DGSQTDLSF
-506 KGNVSISGGD
+506 TGEVSISDGD
-516 GNSTTLVSDKK
+516 GNSTTLVSDKE

-550 SSVDMGKGI
+550 PSADMGKGI

-568 SLNLN
+568 SLNLK

-609 AVTKNAEFDVFALA
+609 EVLENAKPIDVFDIAK
-623 NIPTDKDLFGRTEA
+623 IPMDKDLFGRTEA

-668 GAKVHLLTDKDG
+668 GARVVLIADEKGEPKIE
-680 NPTVTKDFML
+680 KEFML
-690 EKGKNTYDLELTG
+690 QQGKHTYNLELAGDEIT
-703 EQIKQ
+703 Q
-708 VMEAYP
+708 VMNAYP
-714 FCPRVYVELPS
+714 FCPQVYVELPK
-725 GDVVLE
+725 GTVALE

>member
-1 MLTVFFDKKWII
+1 MSKK
-13 IRIKRGFRSGVL
+13 SV
-25 MKKFSMY
+25 Y
-32 GFMLVVFCFVLVS
+32 GFMLVAFCFVLVS
-45 CGNLFSKVRIKAK
+45 CGNVFSKVQIKAK

-84 LGGGKENSDFPF
+84 LGGKKEEGTDSSEGGTDFPF

-102 GDKDGALAFRLYY
+102 SDKDGALAFRLYY

-147 PTLDGLSVENQTLV
+147 PKLEGLSVENQTLIV
-161 IPGTEGFSGT
+161 PGTEGFSGT
-171 LNEVQVQVVNEVLK
+171 LDEQKAQLLNEALK
-185 NGGARTID
+185 NTDPQSID

-201 SGLKSVKFASANNT
+201 SGLKSVKFANTDNT
-215 ITMTLKPTLEGMT
+215 ITMTLTPTLEGMT

-234 IILPDGATIPF
+234 IILPNGAKIPF
-245 AQSKNGDPDTYVAD
+245 IRNGDTDTYVAD
-259 FGGKTITPGDL
+259 FGGETITPGDL
-270 TIEGSVTLGGSVK
+270 TIGGSVTLGGSVK
-283 AGEPVPS
+283 AGEPVPP

-315 EGTKFEHTVS
+315 EGTKFEHTVD
-325 FDFPEEAKKMVESVT
+325 FKFPEEAKKMVESVT

-351 VTSTLPQGNDIDMS
+351 LNSTLPEGNDVGIS
-365 INAFDENLYKTIESN
+365 INAFGEDLQKTKKDN
-380 VWSFRTTTDYVLKPE
+380 VLSFRKTGDYELEPKA
-395 KPLSATIKVTP
+395 PLSATIKVTP
-406 PGYNESE
+406 PGYNKGEN
-413 KTMTIKNV
+413 TMTIKNV
-421 APGTSYSL
+421 LPDASYSL

-447 ATDPFVGSFPAAGAE
+447 DAVPFEGSFPAAGAE

-469 TELLPEGIAFKDI
+469 TELLPKEIAFKDI
-482 GAALFISSPIKK
+482 GAALFISSPLKK
-494 GNSETAGTGLSF
+494 DGSQTGLSF

-516 GNSTTLVSDKK
+516 GNSTTLVSDKE

-550 SSVDMGKGI
+550 PSADMGKEI
-559 TDFLNSRPT
+559 TEFLNSRPT

-582 TISKDSLPEDGKTSV
+582 TIERADIPEDGKTSV

-609 AVTKNAEFDVFALA
+609 AVTQNAEFDVFALA

-680 NPTVTKDFML
+680 KPTLTKDFIL
-690 EKGKNTYDLELTG
+690 EKGKNTYNLELTG

-753 LKGGN
+753 LKGEN

>member
-1 MLTVFFDKKWII
+1 
-13 IRIKRGFRSGVL
+13 
-25 MKKFSMY
+25 MKKKSVY
-32 GFMLVVFCFVLVS
+32 GFMLVAFCFILVS
-45 CGNLFSKVRIKAK
+45 CGNVFSKVQIKAK

-96 KIYDYN
+96 KIYDYD
-102 GDKDGALAFRLYY
+102 GDKDRALAFRLYY

-125 NYLEG
+125 NYLKG

-171 LNEVQVQVVNEVLK
+171 LNEVQVQAVNEVLK
-185 NGGARTID
+185 KGGARAID

-228 CTPSIN
+228 CTPNIN
-234 IILPDGATIPF
+234 ITLPDGTTIPF
-245 AQSKNGDPDTYVAD
+245 SSNSSANTYVAD
-259 FGGKTITPGDL
+259 FGGQTITPGDL
-270 TIEGSVTLGGSVK
+270 TIGGAVTLGGSVE
-283 AGEPVPS
+283 AREPVPP

-299 AIGFNGGF
+299 AIGFDGGF

-315 EGTKFEHTVS
+315 EGANFNHSVDFK
-325 FDFPEEAKKMVESVT
+325 FPEEAKKMVESVT

-527 SLNLVNPV
+527 SLNWVNPV

-550 SSVDMGKGI
+550 SSADMGKGI

-573 YSLSLGNGT
+573 YSLSLGSGT

-690 EKGKNTYDLELTG
+690 EKGKNTYNLELTG

-725 GDVVLE
+725 EDVVLE

-745 TDINYTYD
+745 TDINYIYD
-753 LKGGN
+753 LKGGK

>member
-1 MLTVFFDKKWII
+1 
-13 IRIKRGFRSGVL
+13 
-25 MKKFSMY
+25 MKKKSVY
-32 GFMLVVFCFVLVS
+32 GFMLVAFCFILVS
-45 CGNLFSKVRIKAK
+45 CGNVFSKVQIKAK

-96 KIYDYN
+96 KIYDYD
-102 GDKDGALAFRLYY
+102 GDKDRALAFRLYY

-125 NYLEG
+125 NYLKG

-171 LNEVQVQVVNEVLK
+171 LNEVQVQAVNEVLK
-185 NGGARTID
+185 KGGARAID

-228 CTPSIN
+228 CTPNIN
-234 IILPDGATIPF
+234 ITLPDGTTIPF
-245 AQSKNGDPDTYVAD
+245 SSNSSANTYVAD
-259 FGGKTITPGDL
+259 FGGQTITPGDL
-270 TIEGSVTLGGSVK
+270 TIGGAVTLGGSVE
-283 AGEPVPS
+283 AREPVPP

-299 AIGFNGGF
+299 AIGFDGGF

-315 EGTKFEHTVS
+315 EGANFNHSVDFK
-325 FDFPEEAKKMVESVT
+325 FPEEAKKMVESVT

-482 GAALFISSPIKK
+482 GSALFISSPIKK

-527 SLNLVNPV
+527 SLNWVNPV

-550 SSVDMGKGI
+550 SSADMGKGI

-573 YSLSLGNGT
+573 YSLSLGSGT

-690 EKGKNTYDLELTG
+690 EKGKNTYNLELTG

-725 GDVVLE
+725 EDVVLE

-745 TDINYTYD
+745 TDINYIYD
-753 LKGGN
+753 LKGGK

>member
-1 MLTVFFDKKWII
+1 
-13 IRIKRGFRSGVL
+13 
-25 MKKFSMY
+25 MKKNSVY
-32 GFMLVVFCFVLVS
+32 GFMLVAFCFVLVS
-45 CGNLFSKVRIKAK
+45 CGNVFSKVQIKAK

-84 LGGGKENSDFPF
+84 LGGKKEEGTDSSEGGTDFPF
-96 KIYDYN
+96 KIYDYD

-135 FKTAIPKIDFTV
+135 FKAAIPKIDFTV
-147 PTLDGLSVENQTLV
+147 PKFEGLTLEQTVKGPSVPGGVVGEVNNENLPIENMSTE
-161 IPGTEGFSGT
+161 IPGEGFRSVTFSNENAMYMT
-171 LNEVQVQVVNEVLK
+171 LTPSTENFTCVPDISVILPST
-185 NGGARTID
+185 NGQTER
-193 NKTIPITG
+193 
-201 SGLKSVKFASANNT
+201 VKFVQDTN
-215 ITMTLKPTLEGMT
+215 
-228 CTPSIN
+228 
-234 IILPDGATIPF
+234 D
-245 AQSKNGDPDTYVAD
+245 SKRYKAD
-259 FGGKTITPGDL
+259 FGGKTIVPGEL
-270 TIEGSVTLGGSVK
+270 KFEGLITLNGTVSGDSN
-283 AGEPVPS
+283 
-290 EGIGVKIAF
+290 IKIAIT
-299 AIGFNGGF
+299 ADLDKGF

-325 FDFPEEAKKMVESVT
+325 FDFPEEAKKMVKNVV
-340 FLAGKL
+340 FADKGL

-351 VTSTLPQGNDIDMS
+351 LNSTLPKGNNIDMS
-365 INAFDENLYKTIESN
+365 INAFGEDLTKITPAESN
-380 VWSFRTTTDYVLKPE
+380 VWSFRTTAKEYVLKPE
-395 KPLSATIKVTP
+395 NPLSATIKVTP
-406 PGYNESE
+406 PGYNKGEN
-413 KTMTIKNV
+413 TMTIENV
-421 APGTSYSL
+421 LPGASYSL

-447 ATDPFVGSFPAAGAE
+447 DAVPFEGSFPAAGAE

-469 TELLPEGIAFKDI
+469 TELLPKEIAFKDI

-550 SSVDMGKGI
+550 PSVDMGKGI

-573 YSLSLGNGT
+573 YSLSLGSGT
-582 TISKDSLPEDGKTSV
+582 KISKDSLPEDGKTSV

-690 EKGKNTYDLELTG
+690 EKGKNTYNLKLTG

>member
-147 PTLDGLSVENQTLV
+147 PKFEGLTLEQTVKGPPVPGGVSGEVNNENLPIENMSTE
-161 IPGTEGFSGT
+161 IPGKGFRSVT
-171 LNEVQVQVVNEVLK
+171 F
-185 NGGARTID
+185 
-193 NKTIPITG
+193 G
-201 SGLKSVKFASANNT
+201 SGNAMYMT
-215 ITMTLKPTLEGMT
+215 ITPSSGSFT
-228 CTPSIN
+228 CTPDISVE
-234 IILPDGATIPF
+234 LPSTNGQTERVKFVQDTND
-245 AQSKNGDPDTYVAD
+245 SKRYKAD
-259 FGGKTITPGDL
+259 FGGKTIVPGEL
-270 TIEGSVTLGGSVK
+270 KFEGLITLNGTVS
-283 AGEPVPS
+283 S
-290 EGIGVKIAF
+290 DSNIKIAIT
-299 AIGFNGGF
+299 ADLDKGF
-307 ESATVAVP
+307 ESATVEVP
-315 EGTKFEHTVS
+315 EGTNFNQSVS
-325 FDFPEEAKKMVESVT
+325 FDFPEEAKKMVEKVV
-340 FLAGKL
+340 FAENGL

-351 VTSTLPQGNDIDMS
+351 LNSTLPEGNDIDMS
-365 INAFDENLYKTIESN
+365 INAFGEDLTKITPAESN
-380 VWSFRTTTDYVLKPE
+380 VWSFRTTKEYVLKPE

-406 PGYNESE
+406 PEYNEGE

-421 APGTSYSL
+421 LPGTSYSL

-447 ATDPFVGSFPAAGAE
+447 TTDPFKGSFPADGAE

-469 TELLPEGIAFKDI
+469 TELLPKEIAFKDI
-482 GAALFISSPIKK
+482 GAALFISSPLKK
-494 GNSETAGTGLSF
+494 DGSQTDLSF
-506 KGNVSISGGD
+506 TGEVSISGGD
-516 GNSTTLVSDKK
+516 GNSTTLVSKDEP
-527 SLNLVNPV
+527 LELVSPIA
-535 ELPAEGKVWSGDLPT
+535 LPAEGKVWSGDLPT
-550 SSVDMGKGI
+550 PSADMGKGI
-559 TDFLNSRPT
+559 TDFLNNRPT

-573 YSLSLGNGT
+573 YSLSLGSGT
-582 TISKDSLPEDGKTSV
+582 TIERADIPEDGKTSV

-609 AVTKNAEFDVFALA
+609 AVTQNAKFDVFALA

-680 NPTVTKDFML
+680 KPTLTKDFIL
-690 EKGKNTYDLELTG
+690 EKGKNTYNLELTG

-714 FCPRVYVELPS
+714 FCPQVYVELPS

-731 REGGIDLSLGVTAV
+731 RDGGIDLSLGVTAV

>member
-1 MLTVFFDKKWII
+1 
-13 IRIKRGFRSGVL
+13 
-25 MKKFSMY
+25 MKKKSVY
-32 GFMLVVFCFVLVS
+32 GFMLVAFCFILVS
-45 CGNLFSKVRIKAK
+45 CGNVFSKVQIKAK

-96 KIYDYN
+96 KIYDYD
-102 GDKDGALAFRLYY
+102 GDKDRALAFRLYY

-125 NYLEG
+125 NYLKG

-147 PTLDGLSVENQTLV
+147 PKFSNLILEQTVEGPSVPGGVAGNVDNVELPIKNMSTE
-161 IPGTEGFSGT
+161 IPGEGFRSVTFSNENAMYMT
-171 LNEVQVQVVNEVLK
+171 LTPSTENFTCVPDISVILPST
-185 NGGARTID
+185 NGQTER
-193 NKTIPITG
+193 
-201 SGLKSVKFASANNT
+201 VKFVQDTN
-215 ITMTLKPTLEGMT
+215 
-228 CTPSIN
+228 
-234 IILPDGATIPF
+234 D
-245 AQSKNGDPDTYVAD
+245 SKRYKAD
-259 FGGKTITPGDL
+259 FGGKTIVPGEL
-270 TIEGSVTLGGSVK
+270 KFEGLITLNGTVSGDSN
-283 AGEPVPS
+283 
-290 EGIGVKIAF
+290 IKIAIT
-299 AIGFNGGF
+299 ADLDKGF

-325 FDFPEEAKKMVESVT
+325 FDFPEEVKKMVEKVV
-340 FLAGKL
+340 FAENGL

-351 VTSTLPQGNDIDMS
+351 LNSTLPEGNDVGIS
-365 INAFDENLYKTIESN
+365 INAFDEDLRKTKNDN
-380 VWSFRTTTDYVLKPE
+380 VLSFRKTGAYDLKPE
-395 KPLSATIKVTP
+395 NPFSATIKVTP
-406 PGYNESE
+406 PGYDSASN
-413 KTMTIKNV
+413 TMTIKNV
-421 APGTSYSL
+421 LPGASYSL

-440 SITLKDT
+440 SITLKNT
-447 ATDPFVGSFPAAGAE
+447 ATAPFTGSFPAAGAE

-469 TELLPEGIAFKDI
+469 TELLPKKIAFKDI
-482 GAALFISSPIKK
+482 GAALFISSPLKRDGSQTELSFTGEVLISGEK
-494 GNSETAGTGLSF
+494 GNS
-506 KGNVSISGGD
+506 NSI
-516 GNSTTLVSDKK
+516 TLVSNDKPLK
-527 SLNLVNPV
+527 LVSPV
-535 ELPAEGKVWSGDLPT
+535 TLPTGKIWSGDLPT
-550 SSVDMGKGI
+550 PSVDMGKGI

-573 YSLSLGNGT
+573 YSLSLGSGT

-690 EKGKNTYDLELTG
+690 EKGKNTYNLKLTG

>member
-1 MLTVFFDKKWII
+1 
-13 IRIKRGFRSGVL
+13 
-25 MKKFSMY
+25 MKKNSVY
-32 GFMLVVFCFVLVS
+32 GFMLVAFCFVLVS
-45 CGNLFSKVRIKAK
+45 CGNVFSKVQIKAK

-84 LGGGKENSDFPF
+84 LGGKKEEGTDSSEGGTDFPF
-96 KIYDYN
+96 KIYDYD

-147 PTLDGLSVENQTLV
+147 PKLEGLSVDPQTISVPETENFANRVLTA
-161 IPGTEGFSGT
+161 PEA
-171 LNEVQVQVVNEVLK
+171 EAVNELLG
-185 NGGARTID
+185 NAGALEIEDRTV
-193 NKTIPITG
+193 PLTG
-201 SGLKSVKFASANNT
+201 EGLKSVTFAKSENGKVNA
-215 ITMTLKPTLEGMT
+215 ITMALNPTMSQLT
-228 CTPSIN
+228 CTPAIN
-234 IILPDGATIPF
+234 ITLPDKTTIDF
-245 AQSKNGDPDTYVAD
+245 VKSGDGKYVAD
-259 FGGKTITPGDL
+259 FGGKTLSPGDL
-270 TIEGSVTLGGSVK
+270 IIGGTVSFSGTVSEGNEIPK
-283 AGEPVPS
+283 D
-290 EGIGVKIAF
+290 GIGVTIALSIEF
-299 AIGFNGGF
+299 EGGF
-307 ESATVAVP
+307 ESATVEVP
-315 EGTKFEHTVS
+315 EGTKFDHTVD
-325 FDFPEEAKKMVESVT
+325 FEFPEEVKKMVENVV
-340 FLAGKL
+340 FADKGL

-351 VTSTLPQGNDIDMS
+351 LNSTLPEGNDVDIS
-365 INAFDENLYKTIESN
+365 INAFGEDLQETKKDN
-380 VWSFRTTTDYVLKPE
+380 VLSFRKTGDYDLKPE
-395 KPLSATIKVTP
+395 NPLSATIKVTP
-406 PGYNESE
+406 PGYNEGE
-413 KTMTIKNV
+413 NTMTIKNV
-421 APGTSYSL
+421 APGASYSL

-447 ATDPFVGSFPAAGAE
+447 TKDPFKGSFPADGAE

-482 GAALFISSPIKK
+482 GAALFISSPLKK
-494 GNSETAGTGLSF
+494 DDSQTDLSF
-506 KGNVSISGGD
+506 TGEVSISGGD
-516 GNSTTLVSDKK
+516 GNSTTLVSKDDP
-527 SLNLVNPV
+527 LELVSPIA
-535 ELPAEGKVWSGDLPT
+535 LPAEGKVWSGDLPT
-550 SSVDMGKGI
+550 PSADMGEDI
-559 TDFLNSRPT
+559 TEFLKSRPT

-573 YSLSLGNGT
+573 YSLSLGSGT
-582 TISKDSLPEDGKTSV
+582 TIERADIPEDGKTSV

-609 AVTKNAEFDVFALA
+609 AVTQNAEFDVFALA

-680 NPTVTKDFML
+680 KPTLTKDFML
-690 EKGKNTYDLELTG
+690 EKGKNTYNLELTG

-725 GDVVLE
+725 EDVVLE

-753 LKGGN
+753 LKGGK

>member
-1 MLTVFFDKKWII
+1 
-13 IRIKRGFRSGVL
+13 
-25 MKKFSMY
+25 MKKNSVY
-32 GFMLVVFCFVLVS
+32 GFMLVAFCFVLVS
-45 CGNLFSKVRIKAK
+45 CGNVFSKVQIKAK
-58 PSIYAPLGKEEFK
+58 PSVYAPLGKEEFK
-71 MSTYVTVEKIEEL
+71 MSTYVTVEKIQEL
-84 LGGGKENSDFPF
+84 LGGKKEEGTDSSEGGTDFPF
-96 KIYDYN
+96 KIYDYD

-130 MDLSS
+130 MDLNS

-147 PTLDGLSVENQTLV
+147 PKFSNLILEQTVEGPSVPGGVAGDVDNKKLPIENMSTE
-161 IPGTEGFSGT
+161 IPGEGFRSVTFSNENAMYMT
-171 LNEVQVQVVNEVLK
+171 LTPSTENFTCVPDISVILPST
-185 NGGARTID
+185 NGQTER
-193 NKTIPITG
+193 
-201 SGLKSVKFASANNT
+201 VKFVQDTN
-215 ITMTLKPTLEGMT
+215 
-228 CTPSIN
+228 
-234 IILPDGATIPF
+234 D
-245 AQSKNGDPDTYVAD
+245 SKRYKAD
-259 FGGKTITPGDL
+259 FGGKTIVPGEL
-270 TIEGSVTLGGSVK
+270 KFEGLITLNGTVSGDSN
-283 AGEPVPS
+283 
-290 EGIGVKIAF
+290 IKIAIT
-299 AIGFNGGF
+299 ADLDKGF
-307 ESATVAVP
+307 ESATVEVP
-315 EGTKFEHTVS
+315 EGTNFNQSVS
-325 FDFPEEAKKMVESVT
+325 FDFPEEAKKMVEKVV
-340 FLAGKL
+340 FAENGL

-351 VTSTLPQGNDIDMS
+351 LNSSLPEGNDVGIS
-365 INAFDENLYKTIESN
+365 INAFGEDLQETKNDN
-380 VWSFRTTTDYVLKPE
+380 VLSFRKTGAYDLKPE
-395 KPLSATIKVTP
+395 NPLSATIKVTP
-406 PGYNESE
+406 PGYNEGE
-413 KTMTIKNV
+413 NTMTIKNV
-421 APGTSYSL
+421 APGAPYSL

-447 ATDPFVGSFPAAGAE
+447 TKDPFKGSFPADGAE

-482 GAALFISSPIKK
+482 GAGLFISSPLKK
-494 GNSETAGTGLSF
+494 DDSQTDLSF
-506 KGNVSISGGD
+506 TGEVSISGGD
-516 GNSTTLVSDKK
+516 GNSTTLVSKDDP
-527 SLNLVNPV
+527 LELVSPIA
-535 ELPAEGKVWSGDLPT
+535 LPAEGKVWSGDLPT
-550 SSVDMGKGI
+550 PSADMGEDI
-559 TDFLNSRPT
+559 TEFLKSRPT
-568 SLNLN
+568 SLNLK
-573 YSLSLGNGT
+573 YSLSLGKGT
-582 TISKDSLPEDGKTSV
+582 TIERADIPEDGKSSV

-609 AVTKNAEFDVFALA
+609 SVTQNAEFDVFALA

-680 NPTVTKDFML
+680 KPTLTKDFIL
-690 EKGKNTYDLELTG
+690 EKGKNTYNLELTG

>member
-1 MLTVFFDKKWII
+1 MSTEIPGK
-13 IRIKRGFRSGVL
+13 GFRSVTFG
-25 MKKFSMY
+25 SGNAMY
-32 GFMLVVFCFVLVS
+32 MT
-45 CGNLFSKVRIKAK
+45 IT
-58 PSIYAPLGKEEFK
+58 PSSDSFTCAPD
-71 MSTYVTVEKIEEL
+71 I
-84 LGGGKENSDFPF
+84 
-96 KIYDYN
+96 
-102 GDKDGALAFRLYY
+102 
-115 PLMDFDLDFG
+115 
-125 NYLEG
+125 
-130 MDLSS
+130 
-135 FKTAIPKIDFTV
+135 
-147 PTLDGLSVENQTLV
+147 SVELPSTNGQT
-161 IPGTEGFSGT
+161 E
-171 LNEVQVQVVNEVLK
+171 
-185 NGGARTID
+185 R
-193 NKTIPITG
+193 
-201 SGLKSVKFASANNT
+201 VKFVQDTS
-215 ITMTLKPTLEGMT
+215 
-228 CTPSIN
+228 
-234 IILPDGATIPF
+234 D
-245 AQSKNGDPDTYVAD
+245 SKRYKAD
-259 FGGKTITPGDL
+259 FGGKTIVPGEL
-270 TIEGSVTLGGSVK
+270 KFEGLITLNGTVFGDSN
-283 AGEPVPS
+283 
-290 EGIGVKIAF
+290 IKIAIT
-299 AIGFNGGF
+299 ADLDKGF

-315 EGTKFEHTVS
+315 EGANFNPSVDFK
-325 FDFPEEAKKMVESVT
+325 FPEEAKKMVEKVVFEKDNLGVIMSV
-340 FLAGKL
+340 
-346 GFDLT
+346 
-351 VTSTLPQGNDIDMS
+351 VSTLPTDNTDNNNITISMDAFGGAIQG
-365 INAFDENLYKTIESN
+365 EQTIEPNSPGDDKPKNIEFKNSSPYDLYPSN
-380 VWSFRTTTDYVLKPE
+380 GV
-395 KPLSATIKVTP
+395 LSATIKVTP
-406 PGYNESE
+406 PGYNEGE

-421 APGTSYSL
+421 APGASYSL

-447 ATDPFVGSFPAAGAE
+447 DKAPFEGSFPAAGAE

-469 TELLPEGIAFKDI
+469 TELLPKEIAFKDI
-482 GAALFISSPIKK
+482 GAALFISSPLKK
-494 GNSETAGTGLSF
+494 DGSQTGLSF

-516 GNSTTLVSDKK
+516 GNSTTLVSDKE

-550 SSVDMGKGI
+550 PSADMGKEI
-559 TDFLNSRPT
+559 TEFLNSRPT

-582 TISKDSLPEDGKTSV
+582 TIERADIPEDGKTSV

-609 AVTKNAEFDVFALA
+609 AVTQNAEFDVFALA

-680 NPTVTKDFML
+680 KPTLTKDFIL
-690 EKGKNTYDLELTG
+690 EKGKNTYNLELTG

-753 LKGGN
+753 LKGEN

>member
-1 MLTVFFDKKWII
+1 
-13 IRIKRGFRSGVL
+13 
-25 MKKFSMY
+25 MKKNSVY
-32 GFMLVVFCFVLVS
+32 GFMLVAFCFVLVS
-45 CGNLFSKVRIKAK
+45 CGNLFSKVQIKAK
-58 PSIYAPLGKEEFK
+58 PSVYAPLGKEEFK
-71 MSTYVTVEKIEEL
+71 MSTYISVEKIEEV
-84 LGGGKENSDFPF
+84 LGVGKEGADSPF
-96 KIYDYN
+96 KVYN
-102 GDKDGALAFRLYY
+102 YNSDKDGALAFRLYY

-147 PTLDGLSVENQTLV
+147 PKLEGLSVENQTLV

-171 LNEVQVQVVNEVLK
+171 LNEVQAQAVNEALK
-185 NGGARTID
+185 NTDPRSID

-201 SGLKSVKFASANNT
+201 SGLKSVKFANTDNT

-234 IILPDGATIPF
+234 ITLPDGATIPF
-245 AQSKNGDPDTYVAD
+245 ESNGSTSTYVAD

-270 TIEGSVTLGGSVK
+270 TIGGSVTLGGSVK

-307 ESATVAVP
+307 ESATVEVP
-315 EGTKFEHTVS
+315 KGTNFNQSVS

-351 VTSTLPQGNDIDMS
+351 LNSTLPEGNDIDMS
-365 INAFDENLYKTIESN
+365 INAFGEDLTKITPAESN
-380 VWSFRTTTDYVLKPE
+380 VWSFRTTKEYVLKPE
-395 KPLSATIKVTP
+395 EPLSATIKVTP
-406 PGYNESE
+406 PGYDSASN
-413 KTMTIKNV
+413 TMTIKDV
-421 APGTSYSL
+421 VPDTSYSL
-429 SGEAKIIADWK
+429 SGEAKIIANWE

-447 ATDPFVGSFPAAGAE
+447 ATDPFKGSFPADGAE

-469 TELLPEGIAFKDI
+469 TELLPKGIAFKDI
-482 GAALFISSPIKK
+482 GAALFISSPIEK
-494 GNSETAGTGLSF
+494 GNSEPGLSF
-506 KGNVSISGGD
+506 TGKVSISGGD
-516 GNSTTLVSDKK
+516 GESTALVEEGT
-527 SLNLVNPV
+527 SLNLVSPV
-535 ELPAEGKVWSGDLPT
+535 TLPT
-550 SSVDMGKGI
+550 EKIWNGNLPTPSADMGEKI
-559 TDFLNSRPT
+559 TNFLNSRPT

-582 TISKDSLPEDGKTSV
+582 TIERADIPEDGKTSV
-597 KAEIVITLPIKL
+597 KAEVVITLPIKL
-609 AVTKNAEFDVFALA
+609 DVTKDAEFDVFALA

-668 GAKVHLLTDKDG
+668 GARVVLIADEKGEPKIE
-680 NPTVTKDFML
+680 KEFML
-690 EKGKNTYDLELTG
+690 QQGKHTYNLELAGDEIT
-703 EQIKQ
+703 Q
-708 VMEAYP
+708 VMNAYP
-714 FCPRVYVELPS
+714 FCPQVYVELPK
-725 GDVVLE
+725 GTVALE

>member
-1 MLTVFFDKKWII
+1 
-13 IRIKRGFRSGVL
+13 
-25 MKKFSMY
+25 MKKNSVY
-32 GFMLVVFCFVLVS
+32 GFMLVAFCFVLVS
-45 CGNLFSKVRIKAK
+45 CGNVFSKVQIKAK

-84 LGGGKENSDFPF
+84 LGGKKEEGTDSSEGGTDFPF
-96 KIYDYN
+96 KIYDYD

-147 PTLDGLSVENQTLV
+147 PKLEGLSVENQTLIV
-161 IPGTEGFSGT
+161 PGTEGFSGT
-171 LNEVQVQVVNEVLK
+171 LDEQKAQLLNEALK
-185 NGGARTID
+185 NTDPQSID

-201 SGLKSVKFASANNT
+201 SGLKSVKFANTDNT
-215 ITMTLKPTLEGMT
+215 ITMTLTPTLKGMT

-234 IILPDGATIPF
+234 IILPNGAKIPF
-245 AQSKNGDPDTYVAD
+245 IRNGDTDTYVAD
-259 FGGKTITPGDL
+259 FGGQTITPGEL
-270 TIEGSVTLGGSVK
+270 TIGGAIEFGGSIV
-283 AGEPVPS
+283 AGTPVLS
-290 EGIGVKIAF
+290 EGIGVKVAF
-299 AIGFNGGF
+299 DIDLDKGF
-307 ESATVAVP
+307 ESATVEVP
-315 EGTKFEHTVS
+315 EGTNFNQSVS
-325 FDFPEEAKKMVESVT
+325 FDFPEEAKKMVEKVV
-340 FLAGKL
+340 FAENGL

-351 VTSTLPQGNDIDMS
+351 LNSTLPEGNDVDIS
-365 INAFDENLYKTIESN
+365 INAFGEDLQETKKDN
-380 VWSFRTTTDYVLKPE
+380 VLSFRKTGDYELEPKD
-395 KPLSATIKVTP
+395 PLSATIKVTP
-406 PGYNESE
+406 PGYNEGE
-413 KTMTIKNV
+413 NTMTIKNV
-421 APGTSYSL
+421 VSGAPYSL
-429 SGEAKIIADWK
+429 SGKAKIIADWK

-447 ATDPFVGSFPAAGAE
+447 TTDPFKGSFPADGAE

-469 TELLPEGIAFKDI
+469 TELLPEGITFKDI
-482 GAALFISSPIKK
+482 GAGLFISSPLKK

-506 KGNVSISGGD
+506 TGEVSISGGD
-516 GNSTTLVSDKK
+516 GNSTTLVSKDDP
-527 SLNLVNPV
+527 LELVSPIA
-535 ELPAEGKVWSGDLPT
+535 LPAEGKVWSGDLPT
-550 SSVDMGKGI
+550 PSADMGEGI
-559 TDFLNSRPT
+559 TEFLNSRPT

-573 YSLSLGNGT
+573 YSLSLGSGT
-582 TISKDSLPEDGKTSV
+582 PIERADIPEDGKTSV
-597 KAEIVITLPIKL
+597 KAEVVITLPIKL
-609 AVTKNAEFDVFALA
+609 DVTKDAEFDVFALA

-680 NPTVTKDFML
+680 KPTLTKDFIL
-690 EKGKNTYDLELTG
+690 EKGKNTYNLELTG

-714 FCPRVYVELPS
+714 FCPQVYVELPS

-731 REGGIDLSLGVTAV
+731 RDGGIDLSLGVTAV

>member
-1 MLTVFFDKKWII
+1 
-13 IRIKRGFRSGVL
+13 
-25 MKKFSMY
+25 MKKKSVY
-32 GFMLVVFCFVLVS
+32 GFMLVAFCFILVS
-45 CGNLFSKVRIKAK
+45 CGNVFSKVQIKAK

-96 KIYDYN
+96 KIYDYD
-102 GDKDGALAFRLYY
+102 GDKDRALAFRLYY

-125 NYLEG
+125 NYLKG

-147 PTLDGLSVENQTLV
+147 PKFSNLILEQTVKGPSVPGGVARDVNNVKLPIKNMSTE
-161 IPGTEGFSGT
+161 IPGEGFRSVT
-171 LNEVQVQVVNEVLK
+171 F
-185 NGGARTID
+185 
-193 NKTIPITG
+193 G
-201 SGLKSVKFASANNT
+201 SGNAMYMT
-215 ITMTLKPTLEGMT
+215 ITPSSGSFT
-228 CTPSIN
+228 CTPDISVE
-234 IILPDGATIPF
+234 LPST
-245 AQSKNGDPDTYVAD
+245 NGQTERVKFVQDTSDSNGYKAD
-259 FGGKTITPGDL
+259 FSGKTIVPGELKFEGLITLNGTVSGDSNIKISITADL
-270 TIEGSVTLGGSVK
+270 DK
-283 AGEPVPS
+283 
-290 EGIGVKIAF
+290 
-299 AIGFNGGF
+299 GF
-307 ESATVAVP
+307 ESATVEVP
-315 EGTKFEHTVS
+315 EGTNFNQSVS
-325 FDFPEEAKKMVESVT
+325 FDFPEEAKKMVEKVV
-340 FLAGKL
+340 FADKGL

-351 VTSTLPQGNDIDMS
+351 LNSTLPKGNNIDMS
-365 INAFDENLYKTIESN
+365 INAFGEDLTKITPAESN
-380 VWSFRTTTDYVLKPE
+380 VWSFRTAKEYVLKPE
-395 KPLSATIKVTP
+395 NPFSATIKVTP
-406 PGYNESE
+406 PGYNEGE

-421 APGTSYSL
+421 APGASYSL

-447 ATDPFVGSFPAAGAE
+447 DKAPFEGSFPAAGAE

-469 TELLPEGIAFKDI
+469 TELLPKEIAFKDI
-482 GAALFISSPIKK
+482 GAALFISLPSKK
-494 GNSETAGTGLSF
+494 DDSQTGLSF

-516 GNSTTLVSDKK
+516 GNSTTLVSDKE

-535 ELPAEGKVWSGDLPT
+535 ELPTGKIWSGDLPT
-550 SSVDMGKGI
+550 PSADMGKGI

-573 YSLSLGNGT
+573 YSLSLGSGT

-637 PATNEQINDLLKM
+637 PATNEQINALLKM

-690 EKGKNTYDLELTG
+690 EKGKNTYNLKLTG

>member
-1 MLTVFFDKKWII
+1 
-13 IRIKRGFRSGVL
+13 
-25 MKKFSMY
+25 MKKKSVY
-32 GFMLVVFCFVLVS
+32 GFMLVAFCFILVS
-45 CGNLFSKVRIKAK
+45 CGNVFSKVQIKAK

-96 KIYDYN
+96 KIYDYD

-171 LNEVQVQVVNEVLK
+171 LNKVQAQAVNEVLK
-185 NGGARTID
+185 KGGARAID

-228 CTPSIN
+228 CTPNIN
-234 IILPDGATIPF
+234 ITLPDGATIPF
-245 AQSKNGDPDTYVAD
+245 ESNGSTSTYVAN

-270 TIEGSVTLGGSVK
+270 TIGGSVTLGGSVK
-283 AGEPVPS
+283 AGEPVPP
-290 EGIGVKIAF
+290 ERIGVKIAF

-413 KTMTIKNV
+413 KTMTIRNV

-429 SGEAKIIADWK
+429 SGEVKIIANWESVIIK
-440 SITLKDT
+440 QVGE
-447 ATDPFVGSFPAAGAE
+447 PFKGSFPAAGAE

-469 TELLPEGIAFKDI
+469 TELLPKEISFQGI
-482 GAALFISSPIKK
+482 GAALFISSPIQKE
-494 GNSETAGTGLSF
+494 GSQSDLSF
-506 KGNVSISGGD
+506 TGEVSISGGNGD
-516 GNSTTLVSDKK
+516 PINLIPEDEK
-527 SLNLVNPV
+527 SLSLVNPV
-535 ELPAEGKVWSGDLPT
+535 ELPAEGNVWSGNLPT
-550 SSVDMGKGI
+550 PSIDMGDGI
-559 TDFLNSRPT
+559 TKFLNSRPT
-568 SLNLN
+568 SLNLD
-573 YSLSLGNGT
+573 YSLSLGNET
-582 TISKDSLPEDGKTSV
+582 KIERKDIPEDGKTSV

-609 AVTKNAEFDVFALA
+609 AVTQNAEFDVFALA

-690 EKGKNTYDLELTG
+690 EKGKNTYNLKLTG

-725 GDVVLE
+725 EDVVLE

-745 TDINYTYD
+745 TDINYIYD
-753 LKGGN
+753 LKGGK